1 VLGSPRGLAGRPDAA
16 APGSNARPVSIEW
29 RRRTGQQPGA
39 RRRGAGGPACSRAGL
54 FACNGRKHRPAAR
67 ARRNTRQRDVRWPGQ

>member
-1 VLGSPRGLAGRPDAA
+1 MPVRPGGNAGPY
-16 APGSNARPVSIEW
+16 SIEW

-54 FACNGRKHRPAAR
+54 FAWYGRKHRPAA
-67 ARRNTRQRDVRWPGQ
+67 ARTRPAKHPSAGRPLAGTV